1 MMKIFTEKE
10 LAEKFG
16 VSQWTVRLWRTKAN
30 MPFFRTAG
38 RIFYRLERVLDWMEQ
53 EESRCASKS

>member
-30 MPFFRTAG
+30 MPFFRTEG
-38 RIFYRLERVLDWMEQ
+38 RIFYRLERVLDCMEQ
-53 EESRCASKS
+53 EESRCANKS